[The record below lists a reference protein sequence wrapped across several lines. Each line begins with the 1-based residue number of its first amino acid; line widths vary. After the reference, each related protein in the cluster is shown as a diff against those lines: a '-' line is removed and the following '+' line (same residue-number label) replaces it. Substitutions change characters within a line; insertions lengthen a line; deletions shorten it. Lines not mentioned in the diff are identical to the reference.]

1 MFDVATS
8 NVKPRTP
15 NRLFGTSNVEY
26 LACSL
31 AMERMRH
38 VLMICYD
45 FPTIYA
51 AGVIRTYQLAKSL
64 PEFGWQP
71 VILTAQECVNREDNI
86 ETSDGALRC
95 PKITAAAPRFLTPA
109 RIDHRPSRSSQDPLE
124 PAGDGRLRGLIRFAT
139 QLALPDGK
147 LSWLYPAVK
156 RGIKIARHYPIQM
169 CFSASPR
176 PTAHLVAYRIARH
189 LNIPW
194 VADFA
199 LPWSDA
205 PWLADRPRF
214 ISWLDQRVEGLV
226 VRSAQRISVAYADL
240 ARSISARYGYI
251 TGNKTAVIPTGF
263 DNDLFTGPTPSPAQK
278 FIVVYPG
285 NHFCEA
291 GRDGE
296 YFLKAIDEWID
307 FDPRLKEQV
316 EFVFVGKPDD
326 ALLRHRVAMQH
337 PEVIRVKP
345 LISHRAC
352 IQTIRSSDLCVV
364 NTVGNRIP
372 AKVYECMRAG
382 KSILAL
388 IRPGSDLAMMIH
400 HYSKGVAVPAK
411 NISAIRQALQNM
423 LQVGRAGTGESLK
436 IDGSLSLYSAKHSA
450 ELLGLLFDRLSQ
462 C

>member
-1 MFDVATS
+1 
-8 NVKPRTP
+8 
-15 NRLFGTSNVEY
+15 
-26 LACSL
+26 
-31 AMERMRH
+31 MRH

-86 ETSDGALRC
+86 ETSDGALPC
-95 PKITAAAPRFLTPA
+95 EKITAAAPRFLTPA
-109 RIDHRPSRSSQDPLE
+109 RIDHRSSRGSQDALE
-124 PAGDGRLRGLIRFAT
+124 PVGDGRLRGVIRLAT

-156 RGIKIARHYPIQM
+156 WGIKIACQYPIQM

-176 PTAHLVAYRIARH
+176 PTAHLVAYRLARR
-189 LNIPW
+189 LNLPW

-240 ARSISARYGYI
+240 ARSISARYGHS
-251 TGNKTAVIPTGF
+251 TGDKTAVIPTGF
-263 DNDLFTGPTPSPAQK
+263 DNDLFTGPTPSPAPK

-316 EFVFVGKPDD
+316 EFVFMGKPDD
-326 ALLRHRVAMQH
+326 ALLRQRVAMRH
-337 PEVIRVKP
+337 PGVIHVKP
-345 LISHRAC
+345 LISHREC
-352 IQTIRSSDLCVV
+352 IQTIRSSHLCVV

-372 AKVYECMRAG
+372 AKVYECMRAE

-388 IRPGSDLAMMIH
+388 TRPGSDLAMMIH
-400 HYSKGVAVPAK
+400 NYSKGVAVSAK

-423 LQVGRAGTGESLK
+423 LEIGRTGTGESIK
-436 IDGSLSLYSAKHSA
+436 INGSLSLYSAKHSA
-450 ELLGLLFDRLSQ
+450 ELLGRLFDGLSP